1 MSAVSEES
9 STVDAPTAWLVV
21 ITCVY
26 CNATYGSA
34 VTVAGAVL
42 PQIQGDLSVSLDQVS
57 WIVTA
62 SIVAG
67 AIGTPPTPW
76 LASRFSRKNMM
87 VACIGL
93 VTVFSTLIGTA
104 GSLGEMIFWRVMQAL
119 VAAPIIPLTQ
129 SLMMDAFPVRK
140 RGLGLSIW
148 TMGIT
153 GGWMLG
159 PTLGT
164 LLVEWGSWRVAFLT
178 FGPLGA
184 LGVFLCVVGLPKTAK
199 EKSTGFDWLGFF
211 LLSLGLGSLQLVLNR
226 GQRLD
231 WLDSTEIVVAI
242 GVGVA
247 AMYFFTLHS
256 FSTKRPFID
265 WSILRDSN
273 LVVGMILLMSYA
285 FISLAPL
292 ILIPTMLQ
300 DLRGFELVTI
310 GLLLIPR
317 GIAQVSTIAFM
328 SVLIDRIDPRILIG
342 TGLIGFAVGSWLMTN
357 FNLDIG
363 VSSLM
368 IPTLIQGVSMGL
380 ISVPILSVAYA
391 TIAPHLRTHAA
402 TLTGLAYTIASSMG
416 VAVSV
421 VVLTRSSQT
430 SREELAAHVVP
441 TNELLRYPE
450 YSKGWN
456 LDVLEN
462 LAAIHGEIGQQAT
475 MIGYVNV
482 YWMLAV
488 LCLCVFPLIFLV
500 RKTPERGDV
509 NVLPRMEGDPRRDVG
524 RRTQLS
530 HDR

>member
-1 MSAVSEES
+1 MGKRHRLDKRDSLPHMSASPDQS

-21 ITCVY
+21 VACVY

-42 PQIQGDLSVSLDQVS
+42 PQIQGDLSVSLDQIS

-87 VACIGL
+87 VVCIGL

-104 GSLGEMIFWRVMQAL
+104 SSLGEMVLWRVLQAF
-119 VAAPIIPLTQ
+119 VSAPIIPLTQ
-129 SLMMDAFPVRK
+129 SLMMDAFPAK
-140 RGLGLSIW
+140 RRGFGLSIW
-148 TMGIT
+148 TIGIT

-159 PTLGT
+159 PSLGT
-164 LLVEWGSWRVAFLT
+164 LLVEWGNWRIAFLA
-178 FGPLGA
+178 FGPLGVM
-184 LGVFLCVVGLPKTAK
+184 GVILCVIGLPKS
-199 EKSTGFDWLGFF
+199 EKAPGFGFDWLGFL
-211 LLSLGLGSLQLVLNR
+211 LLSMGLGALQLVLNR

-231 WLDSTEIVVAI
+231 WFDSTEVILATAAGI
-242 GVGVA
+242 A
-247 AMYFFTLHS
+247 AMYFFILHS
-256 FSTKRPFID
+256 FSTNRPFID
-265 WSILRDSN
+265 WSVLRDRN
-273 LVVGMILLMSYA
+273 LVVGMVLLMSYA

-300 DLRGFELVTI
+300 DLRGFALVTI

-317 GIAQVSTIAFM
+317 GIAQVATIAFM
-328 SVLIDRIDPRILIG
+328 SVLIDKVDQRILIG
-342 TGLIGFAVGSWLMTN
+342 AGLIGFALGSKLMTN

-363 VSSLM
+363 VWSLLL
-368 IPTLIQGVSMGL
+368 PNLIQGASMGL
-380 ISVPILSVAYA
+380 ISVPILSVAYS
-391 TIAPHLRTHAA
+391 TIAPRLRTHAA

-421 VVLTRSSQT
+421 VVLTRSAQT

-450 YSKGWN
+450 YSSGWN
-456 LDVLEN
+456 LDVIEN
-462 LAAIHGEIGQQAT
+462 IAAIHGEIGQQAA

-482 YWMLAV
+482 YWMLSI

-500 RKTPERGDV
+500 RIKR
-509 NVLPRMEGDPRRDVG
+509 
-524 RRTQLS
+524 
-530 HDR
+530 

>member
-1 MSAVSEES
+1 MSAAPDS
-9 STVDAPTAWLVV
+9 SNTVDAPTAWLVV
-21 ITCVY
+21 VTCVF

-42 PQIQGDLSVSLDQVS
+42 PQIQGDLSVSLDQIS

-87 VACIGL
+87 VACIAL
-93 VTVFSTLIGTA
+93 VTVSSVLIGTA
-104 GSLGEMIFWRVMQAL
+104 DSLGEMVLWRVMQAF
-119 VAAPIIPLTQ
+119 VSAPIIPLTQ
-129 SLMMDAFPVRK
+129 SLMMDAFPAKR
-140 RGLGLSIW
+140 RGLCLSLW
-148 TMGIT
+148 TIGIT

-159 PTLGT
+159 PSLGT
-164 LLVEWGSWRVAFLT
+164 LLVEWGNWRIAFLA

-184 LGVFLCVVGLPKTAK
+184 MGVVLCVIGLPKSQKVAGV
-199 EKSTGFDWLGFF
+199 GFDWLGFL
-211 LLSLGLGSLQLVLNR
+211 LLSIGLGALQLVLNR

-231 WLDSTEIVVAI
+231 WFDSTEIILASASGVVAL
-242 GVGVA
+242 
-247 AMYFFTLHS
+247 YFFILHS
-256 FSTKRPFID
+256 FATNRPFIA
-265 WSILRDSN
+265 WSVLRDRN

-317 GIAQVSTIAFM
+317 GIAQLATITVM
-328 SVLIDRIDPRILIG
+328 SVLIDRIDQRILIG
-342 TGLIGFAVGSWLMTN
+342 AGFIGFALGSKLMTN

-363 VSSLM
+363 VW
-368 IPTLIQGVSMGL
+368 TLLLPNLVHGVSMGL

-391 TIAPHLRTHAA
+391 TISPHLRTHAA
-402 TLTGLAYTIASSMG
+402 TLTGLSYTIASSMG

-450 YSKGWN
+450 YAIGWN
-456 LDVLEN
+456 LDVVEN
-462 LAAIHGEIGQQAT
+462 LAAIYGEIGQQAA

-482 YWMLAV
+482 YWMLTL

-500 RKTPERGDV
+500 RMKR
-509 NVLPRMEGDPRRDVG
+509 
-524 RRTQLS
+524 
-530 HDR
+530 

>member
-1 MSAVSEES
+1 MTAGAEES
-9 STVDAPTAWLVV
+9 HPVDAPTAWLVV
-21 ITCVY
+21 LSCVY
-26 CNATYGSA
+26 CNAVYGSA

-42 PQIQGDLSVSLDQVS
+42 PQIQGDLSVSLDQIS

-87 VACIGL
+87 IACIGL

-104 GSLGEMIFWRVMQAL
+104 TSLGEMVLWRVLQAL
-119 VAAPIIPLTQ
+119 ASAPIIPLTQ
-129 SLMMDAFPVRK
+129 SLMMDAFPLRR
-140 RGLGLSIW
+140 RGLCLSIW
-148 TMGIT
+148 TIGIT

-159 PTLGT
+159 PTFGT
-164 LLVEWGSWRVAFLT
+164 LLVEWWNWRIAFLA

-184 LGVFLCVVGLPKTAK
+184 LGVLICIIGLHES
-199 EKSTGFDWLGFF
+199 EKDQSLEFDWLGFF
-211 LLSLGLGSLQLVLNR
+211 LLSVGLGATQLVLNR

-231 WLDSTEIVVAI
+231 WFDSTEIVVAT
-242 GVGVA
+242 A
-247 AMYFFTLHS
+247 AGIAALYFFTVHS
-256 FSTKRPFID
+256 FSTKKPFMD
-265 WSILRDSN
+265 WSVLRDSN
-273 LVVGMILLMSYA
+273 LMVGMILLMCYA

-300 DLRGFELVTI
+300 DLRGFGLVTV

-317 GIAQVSTIAFM
+317 GIAQLSTIAFM
-328 SVLIDRIDPRILIG
+328 SFLVDRIDPRVLIG
-342 TGLIGFAVGSWLMTN
+342 AGLVGFAVGSWMMAS

-363 VSSLM
+363 IGNLM
-368 IPTLIQGVSMGL
+368 IPTIVQGISMGL
-380 ISVPILSVAYA
+380 ISVPILTVAYA
-391 TIAPHLRTHAA
+391 TIEPRLRTHAA

-450 YSKGWN
+450 YSKAWN

-462 LAAIHGEIGQQAT
+462 LAAIQGEIGQQAG

-482 YWMLAV
+482 YWMLSV

-500 RKTPERGDV
+500 RKKR
-509 NVLPRMEGDPRRDVG
+509 
-524 RRTQLS
+524 
-530 HDR
+530 

>member
-9 STVDAPTAWLVV
+9 SPSGATAVLGVV
-21 ITCVY
+21 LTCVY

-42 PQIQGDLSVSLDQVS
+42 PQIQGDLSASLDQVS

-67 AIGTPPTPW
+67 AIGSPPTPW
-76 LASRFSRKNMM
+76 LASRFGRKPMM

-93 VTVFSTLIGTA
+93 VTVFSVLIGTA
-104 GSLGEMIFWRVMQAL
+104 GSLGEMILWRVMQAL
-119 VAAPIIPLTQ
+119 TSAPIIVLTQ
-129 SLMMDAFPVRK
+129 ALMLDAFPAK
-140 RGLGLSIW
+140 RRGFGLSIW
-148 TMGIT
+148 TIGIT
-153 GGWMLG
+153 SGWMLG

-164 LLVEWGSWRVAFLT
+164 LLVEWGNWRIAFLA

-184 LGVFLCVVGLPKTAK
+184 LGVLLCAVSLPKS
-199 EKSTGFDWLGFF
+199 EKDSSREFDWLGFF
-211 LLSLGLGSLQLVLNR
+211 LLSLGVGTLQLVLNR
-226 GQRLD
+226 GERLD
-231 WLDSTEIVVAI
+231 WFEAPEILLAT
-242 GVGVA
+242 GVGIA
-247 AMYFFTLHS
+247 ALYFFTVHS
-256 FSTKRPFID
+256 FSTKKSFID
-265 WSILRDSN
+265 WSILRDRN
-273 LVVGMILLMSYA
+273 FMLGMILLMSYA

-300 DLRGFELVTI
+300 DLRGFGLVTV

-317 GIAQVSTIAFM
+317 GIAQVATIAFM
-328 SVLIDRIDPRILIG
+328 SFLIDRIDPRILIG
-342 TGLIGFAVGSWLMTN
+342 TGLVGFAIGSWMMAS
-357 FNLDIG
+357 FNLEIG
-363 VSSLM
+363 IGNLM
-368 IPTLIQGVSMGL
+368 IPTVIQGVSMGL
-380 ISVPILSVAYA
+380 ISVPIMSLCYA
-391 TIAPHLRTHAA
+391 TIAAELRTHAA
-402 TLTGLAYTIASSMG
+402 TMAGLSYTLASSMG
-416 VAVSV
+416 VTASV

-450 YSKGWN
+450 YSQAWN

-462 LAAIHGEIGQQAT
+462 LAAIHGEIGQQAV

-500 RKTPERGDV
+500 RKKR
-509 NVLPRMEGDPRRDVG
+509 
-524 RRTQLS
+524 
-530 HDR
+530 